1 MERRDPVEFDQKYK
15 EVFSQIDEE
24 VRQEIGGPGYHRQF
38 WMTKKRILKEK
49 YGIDWKSPPE
59 MNPTIEY
66 D

>member
-1 MERRDPVEFDQKYK
+1 MERRDPIEFELKYK
-15 EVFSQIDEE
+15 DVFSQIDEE

-38 WMTKKRILKEK
+38 WSTKKRILKEK
-49 YGIDWKSPPE
+49 YGIDWKSPAE